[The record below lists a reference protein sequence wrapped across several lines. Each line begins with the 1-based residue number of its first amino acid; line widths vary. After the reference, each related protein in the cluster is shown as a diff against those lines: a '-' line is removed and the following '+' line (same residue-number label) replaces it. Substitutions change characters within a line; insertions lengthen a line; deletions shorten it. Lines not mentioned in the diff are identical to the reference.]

1 MISAN
6 GAAEHSRQRM
16 PCNYQE
22 GRGTD
27 MAKRILI
34 VDDDKAIADMLEQT
48 LLQEGYSARKTTQP
62 LRFFD
67 EVREFQ
73 PDLILLDLMMPYL
86 DGSDELRLL
95 GLDPKTSSIPV
106 IMVTAHV
113 DAKRNEEEYQ
123 AQGVKIVV
131 TKPVDLNYILQL
143 IRDTVGEPREEQ

>member
-1 MISAN
+1 M
-6 GAAEHSRQRM
+6 E
-16 PCNYQE
+16 
-22 GRGTD
+22 

-86 DGSDELRLL
+86 DGSDELKLL
-95 GLDPKTSSIPV
+95 SLNPETSNIPV

-113 DAKRNEEEYQ
+113 DAKRHEEEYQ

-143 IRDTVGEPREEQ
+143 IHDTIGDPQ